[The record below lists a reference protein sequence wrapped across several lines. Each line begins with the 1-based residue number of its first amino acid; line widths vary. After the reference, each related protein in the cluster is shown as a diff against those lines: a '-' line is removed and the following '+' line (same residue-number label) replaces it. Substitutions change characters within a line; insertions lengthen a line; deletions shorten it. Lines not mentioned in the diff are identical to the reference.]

1 MNIGLSRLG
10 AKFAGFYLLLFLVA
24 LIFAKLTIKD
34 SPLAAIYIMVLTF
47 PWSFIWGCISII
59 FLFFNFNIPISNN
72 IKFLLFTF
80 FAIINTAVLYYFLS
94 LKEKKSRG
102 LVDENKEDKPAS

>member
-1 MNIGLSRLG
+1 MNYGFSRLG
-10 AKFAGFYLLLFLVA
+10 AIFTGFYLLLFLVA

-34 SPLAAIYIMVLTF
+34 SPLAAIYIMILTF

-59 FLFFNFNIPISNN
+59 FLFLNFNIPLSTN

-80 FAIINTAVLYYFLS
+80 FAIINTIILYYFLS
-94 LKEKKSRG
+94 RKENKPREP
-102 LVDENKEDKPAS
+102 VDENKEDKIN